1 MIFLAIQFILA
12 IQMICS
18 ILNGISGFVF
28 QMCGTILVIVT
39 ICINMFSDDDVSM
52 WKTLEILLSAVV
64 LFMIPNIIEYFIAQ
78 SSRIT
83 NKLNQISQSL

>member
-1 MIFLAIQFILA
+1 
-12 IQMICS
+12 
-18 ILNGISGFVF
+18 
-28 QMCGTILVIVT
+28 
-39 ICINMFSDDDVSM
+39 MFSDDDVSM